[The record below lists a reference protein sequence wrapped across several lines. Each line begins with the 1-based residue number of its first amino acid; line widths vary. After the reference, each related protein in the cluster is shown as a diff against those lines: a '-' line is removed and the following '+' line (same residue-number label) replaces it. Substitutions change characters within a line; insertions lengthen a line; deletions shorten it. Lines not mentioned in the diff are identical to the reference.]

1 MTIQPWELDPDAVA
15 FEFMTAGGWNTP
27 EQIDDMVAGMSVT
40 EAAAQF
46 ADEANENWTLH
57 VTKSEL
63 LNALVKFLDAR
74 PDRNN

>member
-1 MTIQPWELDPDAVA
+1 MTAQPWELNPDAVA

-27 EQIDDMVAGMSVT
+27 EQIDDMSLGMSIT

-46 ADEANENWTLH
+46 ADEADENWNLH

-63 LNALVKFLDAR
+63 VKALVRFLEAR
-74 PDRNN
+74 PDRNK